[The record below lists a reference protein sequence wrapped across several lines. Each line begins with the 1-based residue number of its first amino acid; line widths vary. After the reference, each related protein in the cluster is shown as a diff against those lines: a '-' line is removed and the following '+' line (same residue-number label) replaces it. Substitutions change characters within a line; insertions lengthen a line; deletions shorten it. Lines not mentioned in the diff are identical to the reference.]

1 MDPVRIVAVGD
12 VCLGDH
18 VLNLGRG
25 TRSLMARRSGPYP
38 FDGVV
43 SHLSN
48 ADLCMGNLE
57 GPLSLVGEDPARPLT
72 QWMRGSPAA
81 IATLSAAGF
90 GILSVANNHMAQY
103 GAQAFQETI
112 DGLEKAGISCIG
124 LRSGGGCQPL
134 IREVQNSR
142 IGFLAYSFVPER
154 HHPDP
159 RPYAIGSPAVVRA
172 DLLDLRPKVD
182 FVVVACHWGV
192 ELMDRPPA
200 DTIVMARSLIDW
212 GADVVLGH
220 HPHVFQAVERR
231 SRGVI
236 AYSLGNFVF
245 DAVWDEPCRRS
256 AILNLTLGRTLQ
268 GTEITWDVTPIRIA
282 DDFRPIP
289 LSDAPA
295 AAFRRTLEEISQSRY
310 YDVFGEGS
318 PSRLQEYQTELAH
331 LEGRSQRRK
340 LLYLARHALSTD
352 RRVLQAL
359 LDKGRQRVGL
369 A

>member
-25 TRSLMARRSGPYP
+25 TRSLMARRSVPYP

-48 ADLCMGNLE
+48 ADLCVGNLE
-57 GPLSLVGEDPARPLT
+57 GPLSLLGEDPARPLT

-103 GAQAFQETI
+103 GAQAFQETV
-112 DGLEKAGISCIG
+112 DGLEKVGISCIG
-124 LRSGGGCQPL
+124 LRSGRGCQPL
-134 IREVQNSR
+134 IREVQNRR

-154 HHPDP
+154 HHRDP
-159 RPYAIGSPAVVRA
+159 LPYAIGSPAGVRA
-172 DLLDLRPKVD
+172 DLLELRPRVD
-182 FVVVACHWGV
+182 FVVVACHWGL
-192 ELMDRPPA
+192 ELMDRPAA
-200 DTIVMARSLIDW
+200 DTIVMARSLIAW

-220 HPHVFQAVERR
+220 HPHVFQAIERR

-245 DAVWDEPCRRS
+245 DAVWDEACRRS
-256 AILNLTLGRTLQ
+256 AILNLTLARTPQ

-282 DDFRPIP
+282 NDFRPIP
-289 LSDAPA
+289 LSGVPA
-295 AAFRRTLEEISQSRY
+295 AAFRRALDEISESQY
-310 YDVFGEGS
+310 YDVFEGN
-318 PSRLQEYQTELAH
+318 PNRLQEYQTELAR

-359 LDKGRQRVGL
+359 LDKGRERVGL